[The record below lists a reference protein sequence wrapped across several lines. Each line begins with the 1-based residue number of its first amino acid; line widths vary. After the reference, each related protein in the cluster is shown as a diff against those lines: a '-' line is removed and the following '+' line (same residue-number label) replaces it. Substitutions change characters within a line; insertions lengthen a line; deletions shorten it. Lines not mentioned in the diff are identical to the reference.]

1 MNSIIGVR
9 TKIDIGRQWTRQ
21 MPLRNVALYTVIEI
35 ENYHLD
41 NVREQDVSKWHSTA
55 LLTLY
60 WVSTWRYVDYKL
72 IRLKK

>member
-9 TKIDIGRQWTRQ
+9 TKLTLDGNELSQ
-21 MPLRNVALYTVIEI
+21 MPLRNVPLYTVIEI

-55 LLTLY
+55 LLILY
-60 WVSTWRYVDYKL
+60 
-72 IRLKK
+72 